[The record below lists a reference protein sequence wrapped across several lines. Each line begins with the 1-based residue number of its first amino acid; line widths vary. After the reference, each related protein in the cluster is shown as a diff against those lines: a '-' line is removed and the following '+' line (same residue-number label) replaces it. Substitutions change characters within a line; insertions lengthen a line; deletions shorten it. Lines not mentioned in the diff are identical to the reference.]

1 MSDSDSTDSNIS
13 DNHNGRES
21 VLGVAGYQF
30 EPVVEYI
37 PEQDEDQDNVQLQVQ
52 LQVSNQ

>member
-37 PEQDEDQDNVQLQVQ
+37 PEQDEDQNNVQLQVQ